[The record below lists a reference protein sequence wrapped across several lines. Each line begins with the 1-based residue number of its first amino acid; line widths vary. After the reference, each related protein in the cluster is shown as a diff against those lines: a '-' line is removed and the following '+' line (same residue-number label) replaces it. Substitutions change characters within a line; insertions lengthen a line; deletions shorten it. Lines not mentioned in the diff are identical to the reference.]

1 MDMKKQDDK
10 ESVASL
16 DESINCIT
24 TYDVPKTSN
33 NQQKQQPVCNK
44 YLYYNI
50 IHGKEILII
59 SKKFQALPTKKSSQ
73 QQQHSN
79 KIERRMVSATPCAC
93 DSGSSLLTQS
103 YENYDIPKNISQ
115 VSIMNMYIVF
125 I

>member
-1 MDMKKQDDK
+1 MD
-10 ESVASL
+10 A
-16 DESINCIT
+16 
-24 TYDVPKTSN
+24 P
-33 NQQKQQPVCNK
+33 
-44 YLYYNI
+44 LYYNI
-50 IHGKEILII
+50 IHGREILKIFDI
-59 SKKFQALPTKKSSQ
+59 SKIFQALPTKKSSN

-125 I
+125 IWILF

>member
-1 MDMKKQDDK
+1 M
-10 ESVASL
+10 SL
-16 DESINCIT
+16 LTALLHMMYPKLQIT
-24 TYDVPKTSN
+24 SKNNNRYVLPTYTIII
-33 NQQKQQPVCNK
+33 
-44 YLYYNI
+44 NI
-50 IHGKEILII
+50 IYGKEILII
-59 SKKFQALPTKKSSQ
+59 EIFQALPTKKSSQ